1 MREDTIMN
9 KNVLSIIGLSLLLAV
24 LLPMAATAD
33 EKRIDLKSYV
43 QMVEHQS
50 LQLTNAATDRD
61 IARAQEKLVRSQLYP
76 TIAGQLGYTR
86 NLLDITQPMPAYA
99 DSTKDDGFGLYP
111 LGYQDVDVN
120 SDNSLTAGLSVQQK
134 VFDMNVFRGLEASRQ
149 YTVLT
154 ATGYEA
160 ARQATL
166 TAAKRLFYQTLLLQ
180 EVLEVRKSSEEIAY
194 ENYLETQKRLENGL
208 ASPLEALQAEVS
220 WKISQPNTS
229 QAEKNLN
236 IALQNLKNLA
246 NIPEEQAVVL
256 QGSLEKYPQ
265 LPDFAPAEAIRA
277 QRPDY
282 QALVSQTELRKLNI
296 SVEKAKFYPTVSA
309 SFSYGLQADDDGF
322 DFSDPTDSLS
332 AGISVT
338 VPVFYGGSRFSSLE
352 KARLELQKA
361 RTSLAQK
368 ESDISTEI
376 ETIRL
381 TLQEAKLRIDSAKQ
395 TLETAEKAYKVSQS
409 SVESG
414 LATQLELKDARVSL
428 EQARL
433 NFLSAGYDYL
443 SAYFDWQLA
452 VGQGAEIIE
461 VDR

>member
-1 MREDTIMN
+1 MPENTIMN
-9 KNVLSIIGLSLLLAV
+9 KNVLSIIGLSLVLAV
-24 LLPMAATAD
+24 LLPTAATAD

-43 QMVEHQS
+43 QMVENQS
-50 LQLTNAATDRD
+50 LQLTNAATDRA

-86 NLLDITQPMPAYA
+86 NLLDITQPMPVYAY
-99 DSTKDDGFGLYP
+99 SDGSGVYP
-111 LGYQDVDVN
+111 FEYQDVDVN

-395 TLETAEKAYKVSQS
+395 TLATAEKAYKVSQS

>member
-1 MREDTIMN
+1 MPENTIMN
-9 KNVLSIIGLSLLLAV
+9 KNVLSIIGLSLVLAV
-24 LLPMAATAD
+24 LLPTAATAD

-43 QMVEHQS
+43 QMVENQS
-50 LQLTNAATDRD
+50 LQLTNAATDRA

-86 NLLDITQPMPAYA
+86 NLLDITQPMPVYAY
-99 DSTKDDGFGLYP
+99 SDGSGVYP
-111 LGYQDVDVN
+111 FEYQDVDVN